1 MAELVGVFAASHA
14 PLLAR
19 EWESFTPAVRA
30 SLTAAYDKIGTR
42 LAALRPDVILE
53 IATDHWVN
61 FFLDNLPAVCIG
73 IGAENDGPPEPFMRR
88 VYPYATLP
96 SHEGLARHLA
106 ATAFA
111 ADFEPALSHR
121 LTLDHGFCIPLWRAG
136 LSPPPPILPIL
147 VNEIEPPMLSVRRC
161 LEWGRFLARAIATY
175 PERLTVAILASGGL
189 SHSIGEPTMGAIEE
203 DFDAESIRLFD
214 AGAEPPMIDYFEAM
228 LPRVGNGGHE
238 VRSWFI
244 AHAAAGSRG
253 FELLDY
259 LPVPEVYVGCG
270 FAAWHVAGEDHGNT
284 HR

>member
-14 PLLAR
+14 PLVAR
-19 EWESFTPAVRA
+19 DWDNFTPAVRT
-30 SLTAAYDKIGTR
+30 SLTHAYDTVGTR
-42 LAALRPDVILE
+42 LRALAPDVVLE

-73 IGAENDGPPEPFMRR
+73 VGAENDGPPEPFMRR
-88 VYPYATLP
+88 VYRNPTIAN
-96 SHEGLARHLA
+96 HAGLAKHLA
-106 ATAFA
+106 DAAFA

-136 LSPPPPILPIL
+136 LDPPPPIVPLL

-161 LEWGRFLARAIATY
+161 LEWGRLIAQAIRSY
-175 PERLTVAILASGGL
+175 PGPLRVAILASGGL
-189 SHSIGEPTMGAIEE
+189 SHSIGEPNMGAIEA

-214 AGAEPPMIDYFEAM
+214 AGAEQPMIDYFEAK
-228 LPRVGNGGHE
+228 LPTVGNGGHE

-253 FELLDY
+253 FELLEY

-270 FAAWHVAGEDHGNT
+270 FASWRVAT
-284 HR
+284 KR